1 MTLKMTDVDI
11 KNVTVV
17 SKLRGFVL
25 VKANLQG
32 HNSNDRHSDTEITSE
47 WYLKN
52 ADYVSCCNIYGHI

>member
-1 MTLKMTDVDI
+1 MTLNMSDVDI
-11 KNVTVV
+11 NKVTVV

-47 WYLKN
+47 WYRKN
-52 ADYVSCCNIYGHI
+52 ADCVSC